1 MFHTFGHP
9 TPDFDECFTLLD
21 TRPLILTNTS
31 KNRAVQPV
39 QRERFEESCRAA
51 RSTRMLRRI
60 VPCSR
65 FNPNASKNRAVQPVQ
80 PGMLRRIVPCSPFKP
95 GEPPGE
101 LPERFPESL
110 PAPLRDVMP
119 GARHDTNGALVN
131 ARAARTHTHT
141 HETHMQTHTRRAHM
155 HACTRAH
162 MHACTTNNTHTHPH
176 AHAAQQ
182 AH

>member
-1 MFHTFGHP
+1 MFRKFCHP
-9 TPDFDECFTLLD
+9 TPDFDE
-21 TRPLILTNTS
+21 S
-31 KNRAVQPV
+31 
-39 QRERFEESCRAA
+39 FEESCRAA

-60 VPCSR
+60 VPCSP

-101 LPERFPESL
+101 LPESFPESL

-131 ARAARTHTHT
+131 ARPAHTHTHT
-141 HETHMQTHTRRAHM
+141 RNTHANAHKTSTHARM
-155 HACTRAH
+155 HACTHAR
-162 MHACTTNNTHTHPH
+162 MHDKQHTHTHPH

>member
-1 MFHTFGHP
+1 MFRTFGHL
-9 TPDFDECFTLLD
+9 TPDFNECF
-21 TRPLILTNTS
+21 
-31 KNRAVQPV
+31 K
-39 QRERFEESCRAA
+39 ESCRAA

-60 VPCSR
+60 VPCSP

-101 LPERFPESL
+101 LPESFPESL

-131 ARAARTHTHT
+131 ARPAHTHTHT
-141 HETHMQTHTRRAHM
+141 KHTCKRTQDEHTCTHARVHTCTHARQT
-155 HACTRAH
+155 
-162 MHACTTNNTHTHPH
+162 THTHPH